1 MSQVIT
7 QERQKIFLSQRVMAK
22 PAINSVMKLDKGGAI
37 AYISC
42 LVYVVL
48 ANNAMHG

>member
-1 MSQVIT
+1 M
-7 QERQKIFLSQRVMAK
+7 FLSRRVIAK
-22 PAINSVMKLDKGGAI
+22 TSINSVMKLDKGGAI